1 MSECSSLWAQWLY
14 HYCPSHSAKTPETVK
29 VKGKIVPVLLTEHHA
44 MKAYWKNGGIA
55 PLSL

>member
-1 MSECSSLWAQWLY
+1 MELVCY
-14 HYCPSHSAKTPETVK
+14 KFPSIGRAITDVLFKGRGKSK
-29 VKGKIVPVLLTEHHA
+29 VVPVLLTEHHA